1 MEIGSI
7 LIGRIM
13 ISILNL
19 QLVLAGTPNRAVK
32 QTVKMHYWRG
42 KDIKTRVNSL
52 RCHLFRSDS

>member
-1 MEIGSI
+1 MEIGII

-13 ISILNL
+13 TSILNL

-42 KDIKTRVNSL
+42 KDIKIRVNSL
-52 RCHLFRSDS
+52 RCHLFRGDS